1 MFRSEEDLTFFEF
14 MLGFEISQMYL
25 IFDSVNTFDGSHN
38 TAWLKF
44 GTFQGYPHMA
54 ELIKIAYSF
63 N

>member
-1 MFRSEEDLTFFEF
+1 
-14 MLGFEISQMYL
+14 MYL

-38 TAWLKF
+38 TGWLKF
-44 GTFQGYPHMA
+44 DTSEGDPHMA